1 MLDTNII
8 SYIIRNRNYSL
19 IDKFEEISKD
29 HTLGVS
35 SITVAELFYGV
46 KKKGSKKL
54 EVAVN
59 EFLSPLEK
67 FSFDSNAAFAYGE
80 IRVALEATGNV
91 IGAHDMFIAAHA
103 KSIEAVLVT
112 NNTREFE
119 RVEHLKLEDWS
130 DEDKS
135 L

>member
-8 SYIIRNRNYSL
+8 SYIIKNRNYSL
-19 IDKFEEISKD
+19 IDKFEEISKN
-29 HTLGVS
+29 HTLCVS

-54 EVAVN
+54 EIAVN

-67 FSFDSNAAFAYGE
+67 LSFDSNAAFSYSE
-80 IRVALEATGNV
+80 IRAALEANGNI

-103 KSIEAVLVT
+103 KSIDATLVT

-119 RVEHLKLEDWS
+119 RVDNLKLEDWS
-130 DEDKS
+130 KNND
-135 L
+135 

>member
-1 MLDTNII
+1 MLDTNVI
-8 SYIIRNRNYSL
+8 SYIIKNRNYSL
-19 IDKFEEISKD
+19 IDKFEEISKN
-29 HTLGVS
+29 HTLCVS

-67 FSFDSNAAFAYGE
+67 LSFDANAAFAYGE
-80 IRVALEATGNV
+80 IRVALELKGNI

-119 RVEHLKLEDWS
+119 RVDDLKVEDWS
-130 DEDKS
+130 
-135 L
+135 

>member
-1 MLDTNII
+1 MLDTNVI
-8 SYIIRNRNYSL
+8 SYIIKNRNYSL
-19 IDKFEEISKD
+19 IDKFEEISKN
-29 HTLGVS
+29 HTLCVS
-35 SITVAELFYGV
+35 SITVAELFYSV

-67 FSFDSNAAFAYGE
+67 LSFDANAAFAYGE
-80 IRVALEATGNV
+80 IRVALELKGNI

-119 RVEHLKLEDWS
+119 RVDDLKVEDWS
-130 DEDKS
+130 
-135 L
+135 